1 MTSFRTG
8 WPVSTI
14 VPLRQGSEARRIG
27 AFLCVGLLGL
37 AADTAVFMVLHG
49 AGLSLALARAASL
62 GCATGVTWR
71 LNRLFTFA
79 PTGRRRSREIAR
91 YGLVTLGAQGSSYA
105 FFLTVSHGAPLLP
118 AVAVLVTGAALA
130 AGLSFTGQRL
140 FTFRAVQ
147 PAQRRGSPSCGPT
160 PTS

>member
-1 MTSFRTG
+1 MMASFMTG

-14 VPLRQGSEARRIG
+14 VVLRQGSEARRIG

-37 AADTAVFMVLHG
+37 TADAAVFMVLHG

-71 LNRLFTFA
+71 LNRALIFA
-79 PTGRRRSREIAR
+79 ATGRRRSRETAR
-91 YGLVTLGAQGSSYA
+91 YGLVMLGAQGASYA
-105 FFLTVSHGAPLLP
+105 FFLTVSHGAPRLP

-130 AGLSFTGQRL
+130 AGFSFTGQRL
-140 FTFRAVQ
+140 FTFRAV
-147 PAQRRGSPSCGPT
+147 
-160 PTS
+160 